1 MDDNQNKKSL
11 KNIIII
17 LSIVIVTIFI
27 LIGIIIVAN
36 IKKSANTKNGGS
48 LEPSDKVNSNSNS
61 SSYDGT
67 AELGSV
73 VNFKINTLTIPKS
86 TGSEESCIVDDN
98 RWYYSLDENGNAIN
112 IYTYGSN
119 FTENVILPSTLNGH
133 KVISIG
139 NSKSIGNNTIFYK
152 SSKEESHWDNIISIT
167 VPEGVQYINT
177 NAFLRI

>member
-1 MDDNQNKKSL
+1 MFSKPVSSNISFKS
-11 KNIIII
+11 
-17 LSIVIVTIFI
+17 
-27 LIGIIIVAN
+27 
-36 IKKSANTKNGGS
+36 
-48 LEPSDKVNSNSNS
+48 EYSNP
-61 SSYDGT
+61 T
-67 AELGSV
+67 AYEV
-73 VNFKINTLTIPKS
+73 S
-86 TGSEESCIVDDN
+86 TGKLITTITT
-98 RWYYSLDENGNAIN
+98 DENGNAIN

-177 NAFLRI
+177 NAFLRIW